1 MNNEDIE
8 KRQQEIN
15 IVLKDENMKKVL
27 RELGNE
33 FIKKGG
39 TKPNCLS
46 IAAQQIWQEQF
57 SKLKELQNL
66 TSDEKSFFKSSA
78 PI

>member
-33 FIKKGG
+33 FILGG